1 MPWRQ
6 RCSLHRRVRHVGAHV
21 FDCKHIRRVRGLRPF
36 AFSDRLCG
44 CIVAVLRKFRERL
57 ATPIAE
63 LDAQKLREFCA
74 GQSECTPI
82 SALEARKPGTA
93 AGEISSVRIVPH
105 DGSPWLE
112 ATITDG
118 TGTMIAM
125 WTGRRRIA
133 GIAPGKRLMVSG
145 RMAPAGMSSRL
156 MVYNPAYELL

>member
-1 MPWRQ
+1 MSPP
-6 RCSLHRRVRHVGAHV
+6 A
-21 FDCKHIRRVRGLRPF
+21 F
-36 AFSDRLCG
+36 AFRYRVCG
-44 CIVAVLRKFRERL
+44 CMFAVLRKFRERL

-63 LDAQKLREFCA
+63 LDAAKLRAFCA

-82 SALEARKPGTA
+82 AALQPRQPGIV

-118 TGTMIAM
+118 TGTVIAM

-133 GIAPGKRLMVSG
+133 GISPGKRLMVRG
-145 RMAPAGMSSRL
+145 RMAPSGMSSRL

>member
-1 MPWRQ
+1 M
-6 RCSLHRRVRHVGAHV
+6 LKKLRV
-21 FDCKHIRRVRGLRPF
+21 L
-36 AFSDRLCG
+36 
-44 CIVAVLRKFRERL
+44 L

-63 LDAQKLREFCA
+63 LDAERLREFCA
-74 GQSECTPI
+74 GQIACTPI
-82 SALEARKPGTA
+82 SSLEPRRPGTI

-133 GIAPGKRLMVSG
+133 GIAPGKRLMVTG
-145 RMAPAGMSSRL
+145 RMAPTGMSSRL